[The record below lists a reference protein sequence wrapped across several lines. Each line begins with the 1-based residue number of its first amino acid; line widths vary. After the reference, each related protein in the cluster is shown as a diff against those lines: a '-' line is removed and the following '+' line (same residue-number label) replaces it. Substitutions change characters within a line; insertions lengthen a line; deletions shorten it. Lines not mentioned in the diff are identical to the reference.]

1 MDDEPVDDDGPEA
14 EDAEGTA
21 REQRSDVRGR
31 PFEPGNPYRFPPGV
45 SGNPDGRPKGLTRIV
60 REVLEEIP
68 AGDPENRT
76 RLKMLVQ
83 AMFSDAMP
91 RTEQRVVGE
100 GAEARIVTVRRRGS
114 YQHARELMD
123 RGYGRVPLAIKL
135 SEDEE
140 QESVAALSVRVVT
153 RGEVE
158 EMRQLALKSRS
169 GGGNGSGPPE

>member
-1 MDDEPVDDDGPEA
+1 MDTHDDDPDDGP
-14 EDAEGTA
+14 DDGEGTA

-45 SGNPDGRPKGLTRIV
+45 SGNPNGRPKGLTRIV

-68 AGDPENRT
+68 AGDPENRP

-91 RTEQRVVGE
+91 RVEQRVVGE
-100 GAEARIVTVRRRGS
+100 GAEARTVTIRRRGS
-114 YQHARELMD
+114 YQHARELLD
-123 RGYGRVPLAIKL
+123 RGYGRVPLAIKV

-140 QESVAALSVRVVT
+140 QESFDTISVRVVT
-153 RGEVE
+153 RDEIR
-158 EMRQLALKSRS
+158 EMKRLSAKPT
-169 GGGNGSGPPE
+169 NGSGTNGDGEAA